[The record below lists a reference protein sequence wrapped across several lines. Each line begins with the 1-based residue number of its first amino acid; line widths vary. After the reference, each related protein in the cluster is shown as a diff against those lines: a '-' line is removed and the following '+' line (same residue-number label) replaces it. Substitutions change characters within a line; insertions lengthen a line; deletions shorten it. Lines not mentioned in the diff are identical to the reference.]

1 MLQVSE
7 RSLLYNVSG
16 EAEGD
21 GLSLLSAV
29 PCLQRVPA
37 IRDFQNVSQISVA
50 FLVPRFFL
58 GLLCQPD
65 CACREGSPLLLL
77 LFRWLL
83 VGQMHI

>member
-37 IRDFQNVSQISVA
+37 IRPECFPGLDRFPGSA
-50 FLVPRFFL
+50 FLSWAPVS
-58 GLLCQPD
+58 
-65 CACREGSPLLLL
+65 A
-77 LFRWLL
+77 
-83 VGQMHI
+83 